1 MGDFLAFR
9 RMITPIIIQI
19 VFWIGVVACVVGGF
33 VVMFVIELPGPK
45 GQQFFSGLALLLLG
59 PLVVRVYCEILIVI
73 FRMNESLTD
82 IRNNTA
88 RPRQA

>member
-9 RMITPIIIQI
+9 RMIAPIIIQI

-45 GQQFFSGLALLLLG
+45 GQQFLSGLALLLLG
-59 PLVVRVYCEILIVI
+59 PLAVRVYCEVFILM
-73 FRMNESLTD
+73 FRMNETLTD
-82 IRNNTA
+82 IKNNTGRKA
-88 RPRQA
+88 